1 MRTRRVGVTVV
12 KSIAILIQYV
22 LLIVVLGTAVR
33 LRLFVYV
40 INIHCV
46 AYVFFSKVFCNLN
59 IVRNTL

>member
-1 MRTRRVGVTVV
+1 MRTRRVGVAVI
-12 KSIAILIQYV
+12 KLIAILIQYI
-22 LLIVVLGTAVR
+22 LLIVELGTAVR
-33 LRLFVYV
+33 LRLFVSV